1 MQASK
6 SNASIQIEWKF
17 DLFAVSTFFLRSGF
31 FPFVLLAFVQPCF
44 RWTVQQFNVKSIWS
58 AKLISDLFV
67 SNFQSNCTEIIWWI
81 FIYYIFGGY
90 HLGIRQKYIL
100 QMHINDNERRRSHH
114 RSCASANIDQT
125 DQTNHQLS
133 DCRYLDDAERRW
145 YCWKAEKQT
154 EMSWKVMWFV
164 CARDWKRVVFDDA
177 DWTHIVVVQM

>member
-17 DLFAVSTFFLRSGF
+17 DLFAVSTFFLRSSLLLSSCLLSCNHV
-31 FPFVLLAFVQPCF
+31 FVEL
-44 RWTVQQFNVKSIWS
+44 FNSSMSNRYGRQNLFQICLSPISSRIAPKS
-58 AKLISDLFV
+58 
-67 SNFQSNCTEIIWWI
+67 
-81 FIYYIFGGY
+81 FGGY
-90 HLGIRQKYIL
+90 LFITFSVDITLGFAQKYIL
-100 QMHINDNERRRSHH
+100 KMHINDNERRRSHH

-133 DCRYLDDAERRW
+133 DCRYLDEAERRW